1 MTALR
6 SSHAVWLEWRASM
19 LSGMS
24 ATAAGEPPDPV
35 RASQLYR
42 IATKVILAVE
52 RDGLLVFTPE
62 ESTLLAAEANAL
74 TERVAQEQRRP
85 ADHRDLLRAEEWLM
99 IARAL
104 REILEA
110 TE

>member
-19 LSGMS
+19 LSGTS
-24 ATAAGEPPDPV
+24 ATAAGEPPDPA

-42 IATKVILAVE
+42 IATKLIVAVQ
-52 RDGLLVFTPE
+52 RDGLLVLTPE
-62 ESTLLAAEANAL
+62 ESALLAAEANAL

-110 TE
+110 TG

>member
-19 LSGMS
+19 LSGTS
-24 ATAAGEPPDPV
+24 ATAAGEPPDPA
-35 RASQLYR
+35 RASHLYR
-42 IATKVILAVE
+42 IATKLLAAVQ
-52 RDGLLVFTPE
+52 RDGLLVLTPE
-62 ESTLLAAEANAL
+62 ESALLETEANAL
-74 TERVAQEQRRP
+74 NERVAQEQRRP
-85 ADHRDLLRAEEWLM
+85 ADRDLLRAEEWLM

-110 TE
+110 TG